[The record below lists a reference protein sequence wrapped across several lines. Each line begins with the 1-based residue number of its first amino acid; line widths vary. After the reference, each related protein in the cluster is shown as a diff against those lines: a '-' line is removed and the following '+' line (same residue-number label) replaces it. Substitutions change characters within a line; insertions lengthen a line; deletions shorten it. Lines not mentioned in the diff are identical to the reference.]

1 MKVVRVEGLYTGA
14 PTGTGIC
21 FAGVV
26 DVVHVLKEDLEEG
39 K

>member
-14 PTGTGIC
+14 PAGTAVC

-26 DVVHVLKEDLEEG
+26 DIVHVLKEDLEEE